1 MGAPFPRGTPIA
13 GMGAEGGMSMDSQSR
28 TEVLDFISEPESV
41 AATGCTLGFLTDL
54 TLKTI
59 HLFGESTA
67 QKICSEVRLPF
78 THVMDQVFDYLK
90 REGLAMV
97 TGGQGFSEQSFR
109 YVLTAK
115 GAERAQE
122 AVARSHY
129 VGPAPVP
136 LAVYNQVVRALT
148 IDDVKVTPASIK
160 ASFAHLVL
168 NDVTLGR
175 VGPAINSGHSV
186 FIYGPPG
193 SGKSTIAEASSRLLT
208 GHVLVPYAIDAGGH
222 IIRVYDPQ
230 NHQAVP
236 DDEPAA
242 GALVTPPEGKWDQRW
257 VRCRRPMVVTGGEMT
272 LADLDL
278 IYEETA
284 KYYEAPL
291 QVKANGG
298 MLVID
303 DFGRQQV
310 RPFDLL
316 NRWMVPLERR
326 VDFFTLHTGMKIEV
340 TFDMLLVFSTNLAPK
355 DLVDEAFLRRIRH
368 KVYVGNPTSEQF
380 RLVLQRVCEARG
392 VQYTEHGCKY
402 LIDEHYIKAGR
413 EMRGVHPR
421 DLVEQLID
429 IARYNDQEPA
439 LSRELIDEACNSYF
453 VEM

>member
-1 MGAPFPRGTPIA
+1 MTTDPRL
-13 GMGAEGGMSMDSQSR
+13 ELLS
-28 TEVLDFISEPESV
+28 LISEPQSV
-41 AATGCTLGFLTDL
+41 GATGCTLGFLTDL

-67 QKICSEVRLPF
+67 QMICGEVKLPYAN
-78 THVMDQVFDYLK
+78 VMDQVFEYLK

-109 YVLTAK
+109 YVLTSK
-115 GAERAQE
+115 GVERAQE
-122 AVARSHY
+122 SLERSHY

-136 LAVYNQVVRALT
+136 LAVYNRAVRAFS
-148 IDDVKVTPASIK
+148 IDNVKVTPDQIK
-160 ASFAHLVL
+160 TSFSHLVMS
-168 NDVTLGR
+168 DVTLSR
-175 VGPAINSGHSV
+175 IGPAINSGHSV

-193 SGKSTIAEASSRLLT
+193 SGKSTIAEASARLLT
-208 GHVLVPYAIDAGGH
+208 GQILVPHAIDAAGH

-230 NHQAVP
+230 NHQAVGADDPVEGTLP
-236 DDEPAA
+236 DPA
-242 GALVTPPEGKWDQRW
+242 GGKWDQRW

-278 IYEETA
+278 VYEETA

-291 QVKANGG
+291 QVKSNGG

-326 VDFFTLHTGMKIEV
+326 VDYFSLHTGMKIEV
-340 TFDMLLVFSTNLAPK
+340 AFDVLLVFSTNLAPK

-380 RLVLQRVCEARG
+380 RTVLQRVCAARG

-402 LIDEHYIKAGR
+402 LIDEHYVKAGR

-421 DLVEQLID
+421 DLVDQLID

-439 LSRELIDEACNSYF
+439 LTRELIDEACGSYF
-453 VEM
+453 VEL